1 METWLCPNFLSLPKK
16 SELRKIW
23 GGGGDAAPLAPPV
36 RTPMRVAFIFR
47 MT

>member
-23 GGGGDAAPLAPPV
+23 GGGGCSAPRSPGPYAYAS
-36 RTPMRVAFIFR
+36 RIHI
-47 MT
+47 